1 VNKAGSAEL
10 RPMCDSLGEGFHF
23 GCPVEV
29 LTRFGWVAGEV
40 VDSHPASGSA
50 PSTRVTV
57 EFQAQGYA
65 CRKRAG
71 PERLRRI
78 DELEVELEEAD
89 PELFFDDCL
98 KLVRGE
104 ADPPEPPKPKLIQTT
119 CVRCGG
125 NSNAT
130 KEEGATH
137 YKCPKCG
144 RRCEKC
150 KGLYIVGSKHSCNF
164 VKAGAELLQGHFGEY
179 LKARARVGKE
189 LKDPN
194 EEFITVCP
202 TCLQG
207 IMKEDDDQCD
217 HMTCF
222 NCGHEFCFA
231 CHADRTAIKAH
242 GNHYHQP
249 TCRYHFLYFG
259 RDSYKPDECR
269 QCQQM
274 GHLCVRPLGQA
285 VWDEYGRLIA
295 DGKTDERRIYKE
307 YGHDVQW

>member
-1 VNKAGSAEL
+1 
-10 RPMCDSLGEGFHF
+10 MCDSVGSGFNF

-29 LTRFGWVAGEV
+29 LTRFGWVSGEV
-40 VDSHPASGSA
+40 AGHRAE
-50 PSTRVTV
+50 RVTV
-57 EFQAQGYA
+57 EFEAQGYA
-65 CRKRAG
+65 CRKHARVDAVR
-71 PERLRRI
+71 RL
-78 DELEVELEEAD
+78 DEMEVELDEAD
-89 PELFFDDCL
+89 PDLFFDDCL
-98 KLVRGE
+98 KMVRGT
-104 ADPPEPPKPKLIQTT
+104 PEPPPPKMIQTT
-119 CVRCGG
+119 CVRCG
-125 NSNAT
+125 NTNAT
-130 KEEGATH
+130 KEEGTTH

-150 KGLYIVGSKHSCNF
+150 KGPYIIGNHSCNF
-164 VKAGAELLQGHFGEY
+164 VKAGAELMEGHFGQY

-189 LKDPN
+189 LKDPK

-202 TCLQG
+202 LCLQG

-269 QCQQM
+269 QCQQL

-285 VWDEYGRLIA
+285 IWDEWGRMIER
-295 DGKTDERRIYKE
+295 GETDERRIYKG